1 MAKLSIESQIAKYE
15 HTADF
20 CKQKADRCW
29 AYAKNDKGDHYYEE
43 GVTTTK
49 KKKRTEKRQLPYEQ
63 NCNEVIHNGILG

>member
-1 MAKLSIESQIAKYE
+1 MCKVVENMAKLSIESQIAKYE

-43 GVTTTK
+43 A
-49 KKKRTEKRQLPYEQ
+49 RHYYEKEKENREKAAALRAK
-63 NCNEVIHNGILG
+63 L